1 MRSSTFICGTIASR
15 HHMVMIEQT
24 DRQTVM
30 KKRTVANGRRQ
41 GRGRS
46 FVASRSA
53 KVKQSDQRSLGICCA
68 SPYDGARGRY
78 TKLVGAGRGSAA
90 ITLVLLL
97 LLLVHYAILVGH
109 FTSSGVPTLSSK
121 VYDRHEIRCS
131 RIAHLDEK
139 NIGYEPVRQFILLR
153 ARKPEDEGPTGGVEK
168 GGCEGFMAR
177 LFLFW
182 TIDGNSRRVL
192 HGVSIKKITKQVV
205 RR

>member
-1 MRSSTFICGTIASR
+1 M
-15 HHMVMIEQT
+15 
-24 DRQTVM
+24 
-30 KKRTVANGRRQ
+30 
-41 GRGRS
+41 
-46 FVASRSA
+46 ASRSA

-139 NIGYEPVRQFILLR
+139 NIGYEPVRQFILMR

-205 RR
+205 R